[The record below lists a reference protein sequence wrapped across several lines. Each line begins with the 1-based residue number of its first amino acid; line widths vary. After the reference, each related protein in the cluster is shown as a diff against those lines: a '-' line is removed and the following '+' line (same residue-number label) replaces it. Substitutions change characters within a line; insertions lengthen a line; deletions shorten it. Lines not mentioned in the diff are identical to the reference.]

1 MLRLRQV
8 EASAWSILAICDERG
23 ACQVQEFM
31 HRLETDSPGDFD
43 QITAQLRRTAVS
55 GPPQNDRKSRPLADK
70 LFEFKTR
77 RGIRIP
83 YFYDEGRVI
92 ICTEAMRKPK
102 KAELR
107 AVIKRAQAQRTRY
120 FEAKRNQAV
129 VIIQEDA

>member
-1 MLRLRQV
+1 MMKLRQV
-8 EASAWSILAICDERG
+8 EASVWSILAICDERG
-23 ACQVQEFM
+23 ACQVQEFL
-31 HRLETDSPGDFD
+31 HRLEIDSPTDFD

-107 AVIKRAQAQRTRY
+107 VVIMRAQAQRTQY
-120 FEAKRNQAV
+120 FEAKRRRAV
-129 VIIQEDA
+129 VVIQEDA